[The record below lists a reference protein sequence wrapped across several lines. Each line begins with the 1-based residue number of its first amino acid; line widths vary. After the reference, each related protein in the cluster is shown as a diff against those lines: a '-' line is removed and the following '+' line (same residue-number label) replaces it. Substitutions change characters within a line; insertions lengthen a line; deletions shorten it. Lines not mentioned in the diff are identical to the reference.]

1 MRVPALSVFFS
12 NFAKCVVWPPLIV
25 CFLAGQVPLL
35 QASVVVAPFGALTVK
50 RVIVAPVA
58 VKRPES
64 VITGLGL
71 MRLRPGILG
80 PGVVGE
86 AVIVK
91 FGEAPGLPGAGPPS
105 VEATTALRSEDLRL
119 DSSPK
124 ETDSVTRSILPAS

>member
-12 NFAKCVVWPPLIV
+12 NLVRCDVWPPLIV

-35 QASVVVAPFGALTVK
+35 HASVVVAPFGALTVK
-50 RVIVAPVA
+50 RVMTAPVD

-71 MRLRPGILG
+71 MRLRPGIAG
-80 PGVVGE
+80 PGLVGG

-91 FGEAPGLPGAGPPS
+91 LGDVPGVPGAGPPS
-105 VEATTALRSEDLRL
+105 VAA
-119 DSSPK
+119 
-124 ETDSVTRSILPAS
+124 